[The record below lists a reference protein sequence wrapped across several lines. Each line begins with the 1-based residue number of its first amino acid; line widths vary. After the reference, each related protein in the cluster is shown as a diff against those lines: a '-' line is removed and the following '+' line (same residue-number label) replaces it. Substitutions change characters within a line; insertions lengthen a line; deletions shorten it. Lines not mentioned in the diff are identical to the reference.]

1 MTRIGFSDLYHP
13 CLSVAKS
20 FGRFCRRSSSNL
32 LMMVAEQLIDGR
44 IIEACQQGD
53 RAAFQL
59 LFETYKDK
67 VFSIAVYS
75 IGGDRSVADDVT
87 QQIFLKL
94 FTSIRQFRGESE
106 FTTWL
111 YRLVVNA
118 CLDERRRRRRLL
130 PWGESVA
137 MSSTCEKKPQ
147 EKQYARLEIAEA
159 VREAIGEL
167 KPKFRLPILLKYIE
181 GLSYEEIAT
190 VMGCSKGTVA
200 SRLNRG
206 HGQLAKRLAHLNN
219 PAIWGG

>member
-1 MTRIGFSDLYHP
+1 
-13 CLSVAKS
+13 
-20 FGRFCRRSSSNL
+20 
-32 LMMVAEQLIDGR
+32 MMVAEQLIDGR
-44 IIEACQQGD
+44 VIEACQQGD

-75 IGGDRSVADDVT
+75 SGGDRAVADDVT

-94 FTSIRQFRGESE
+94 FTAIRQFRGDSE

-118 CLDERRRRRRLL
+118 CRDEKRRSRRLL
-130 PWGESVA
+130 PWGETVA
-137 MSSTCEKKPQ
+137 MRNPSDKKPQ
-147 EKQYARLEIAEA
+147 EKQYARLEVAEA
-159 VREAIGEL
+159 VQAAIGEL

-181 GLSYEEIAT
+181 GLSYEEIAS

-206 HGQLAKRLAHLNN
+206 HSQLAKRLSHLKDGLEFNL
-219 PAIWGG
+219 

>member
-1 MTRIGFSDLYHP
+1 
-13 CLSVAKS
+13 
-20 FGRFCRRSSSNL
+20 
-32 LMMVAEQLIDGR
+32 MMAQQLIDGTV
-44 IIEACQQGD
+44 IEACQQGD
-53 RAAFQL
+53 RDAFQL

-75 IGGDRSVADDVT
+75 AGDRTVAEDVT

-94 FTSIRQFRGESE
+94 FTAIRQFRGDSE

-118 CLDERRRRRRLL
+118 CLDERRRRKRWL
-130 PWGESVA
+130 PWGETVA
-137 MSSTCEKKPQ
+137 MSNPGDRKPQ
-147 EKQYARLEIAEA
+147 EKQFARKEVAEA
-159 VREAIGEL
+159 VRAAIEEL

-181 GLSYEEIAT
+181 GLSYEEIAS

-206 HGQLAKRLAHLNN
+206 HSQLAKRLAHLNQ
-219 PAIWGG
+219 PALWGE

>member
-1 MTRIGFSDLYHP
+1 
-13 CLSVAKS
+13 
-20 FGRFCRRSSSNL
+20 
-32 LMMVAEQLIDGR
+32 MMVAEQLIDGR
-44 IIEACQQGD
+44 VIEACQQGD

-75 IGGDRSVADDVT
+75 SGGDRAVADDVT

-94 FTSIRQFRGESE
+94 FTAIRQFRGDSE

-118 CLDERRRRRRLL
+118 CHDEKRRRRRLL
-130 PWGESVA
+130 PWGDTVA
-137 MSSTCEKKPQ
+137 MRDPSEKKPQ
-147 EKQYARLEIAEA
+147 EKQYARLEVAEA

-181 GLSYEEIAT
+181 GLSYEEIAS

-206 HGQLAKRLAHLNN
+206 HSQLAKRLSHLNN
-219 PAIWGG
+219 PAAWGE

>member
-1 MTRIGFSDLYHP
+1 
-13 CLSVAKS
+13 
-20 FGRFCRRSSSNL
+20 
-32 LMMVAEQLIDGR
+32 MMVAEQLIDGR
-44 IIEACQQGD
+44 VIEACQQGD

-59 LFETYKDK
+59 LFETYKDR

-75 IGGDRSVADDVT
+75 SGGDRAVADDVT

-94 FTSIRQFRGESE
+94 FTAIRQFRGESE

-118 CLDERRRRRRLL
+118 CFDERRRRRRLL
-130 PWGESVA
+130 PWGDTVA
-137 MSSTCEKKPQ
+137 TKNPSEKKPQ
-147 EKQYARLEIAEA
+147 EKQYARLEVAEA
-159 VREAIGEL
+159 VRAAIGEL

-206 HGQLAKRLAHLNN
+206 HSQLAKRLSHLNH
-219 PAIWGG
+219 PALWGE

>member
-1 MTRIGFSDLYHP
+1 M
-13 CLSVAKS
+13 A
-20 FGRFCRRSSSNL
+20 
-32 LMMVAEQLIDGR
+32 MAEQLIDR
-44 IIEACQQGD
+44 QVIEDCQQGD

-75 IGGDRSVADDVT
+75 SGGDRSVADDIT

-94 FTSIRQFRGESE
+94 FTAIRQFRGDSE

-118 CLDERRRRRRLL
+118 CHDERRRRRRLL
-130 PWGESVA
+130 PWGETVA
-137 MSSTCEKKPQ
+137 MRNPSEKKPQ
-147 EKQYARLEIAEA
+147 EKQFARLEIAEA
-159 VREAIGEL
+159 VRAAIGEL

-206 HGQLAKRLAHLNN
+206 HSQLAKRLAHLNN
-219 PAIWGG
+219 PVLWGE

>member
-1 MTRIGFSDLYHP
+1 
-13 CLSVAKS
+13 
-20 FGRFCRRSSSNL
+20 
-32 LMMVAEQLIDGR
+32 MVMAEQLISGQV
-44 IIEACQQGD
+44 IEACQQGD

-75 IGGDRSVADDVT
+75 SGGDRAVADDVT

-94 FTSIRQFRGESE
+94 FTAIRQFRGDSE

-130 PWGESVA
+130 PLPETFA
-137 MSSTCEKKPQ
+137 MSNPSERKPQ
-147 EKQYARLEIAEA
+147 EKQYARREVSEA
-159 VREAIGEL
+159 VQAAIGEL

-181 GLSYEEIAT
+181 GLSYDEIAS

-206 HGQLAKRLAHLNN
+206 HSQLAKRLAHLNN
-219 PAIWGG
+219 PAVWGD

>member
-1 MTRIGFSDLYHP
+1 
-13 CLSVAKS
+13 
-20 FGRFCRRSSSNL
+20 
-32 LMMVAEQLIDGR
+32 MMVAEQLIDGR
-44 IIEACQQGD
+44 VIEACQQGD

-75 IGGDRSVADDVT
+75 SGGDRAVADDVT

-94 FTSIRQFRGESE
+94 FTAIRQFRGESE

-130 PWGESVA
+130 PWGETVA
-137 MSSTCEKKPQ
+137 MRNPGEKKPQ
-147 EKQYARLEIAEA
+147 EKQYARLEVAEA
-159 VREAIGEL
+159 VRAAIGEL

-181 GLSYEEIAT
+181 GLSYEEIAS

-206 HGQLAKRLAHLNN
+206 HSQLAKRLSHLNN
-219 PAIWGG
+219 PAAWGE

>member
-1 MTRIGFSDLYHP
+1 MEQR
-13 CLSVAKS
+13 A
-20 FGRFCRRSSSNL
+20 
-32 LMMVAEQLIDGR
+32 LMAQQLIDGSV
-44 IIEACQQGD
+44 IEACQQGD
-53 RAAFQL
+53 RDAFQL
-59 LFETYKDK
+59 LFEAYKDK

-75 IGGDRSVADDVT
+75 IGGDRALADDVT

-94 FTSIRQFRGESE
+94 FTAIRQFRGESE

-118 CLDERRRRRRLL
+118 CLDERRRRKRWL
-130 PWGESVA
+130 PWGETETVA
-137 MSSTCEKKPQ
+137 MSSSGDRKPQ
-147 EKQYARLEIAEA
+147 EKQFARLEVAEA

-206 HGQLAKRLAHLNN
+206 HSQLAKTLSHLNN
-219 PAIWGG
+219 PANWGE

>member
-1 MTRIGFSDLYHP
+1 
-13 CLSVAKS
+13 
-20 FGRFCRRSSSNL
+20 
-32 LMMVAEQLIDGR
+32 MMVMAEQLISGQV
-44 IIEACQQGD
+44 IEACQQGD

-75 IGGDRSVADDVT
+75 SGGDRAVADDVT

-94 FTSIRQFRGESE
+94 FTAIRQFRGDSE

-130 PWGESVA
+130 PWGETVA
-137 MSSTCEKKPQ
+137 MRNPADKKPQ
-147 EKQYARLEIAEA
+147 EKQYARREVSEA
-159 VREAIGEL
+159 VQAAIADL

-206 HGQLAKRLAHLNN
+206 HSQLAKRLAHLNN
-219 PAIWGG
+219 PAVWGD

>member
-1 MTRIGFSDLYHP
+1 
-13 CLSVAKS
+13 
-20 FGRFCRRSSSNL
+20 
-32 LMMVAEQLIDGR
+32 MMVAEQLIDGR
-44 IIEACQQGD
+44 VIEACQQGD

-75 IGGDRSVADDVT
+75 SGGDRAVADDVT

-94 FTSIRQFRGESE
+94 FTAIRQFRGESE

-130 PWGESVA
+130 PWGETVA
-137 MSSTCEKKPQ
+137 MSNPSEKKPQ
-147 EKQYARLEIAEA
+147 EKQYARLEVAET
-159 VREAIGEL
+159 VRAAIGEL

-181 GLSYEEIAT
+181 GLSYEEIAS

-206 HGQLAKRLAHLNN
+206 HSQLAKRLSHLNN
-219 PAIWGG
+219 PAAWGE

>member
-1 MTRIGFSDLYHP
+1 
-13 CLSVAKS
+13 
-20 FGRFCRRSSSNL
+20 
-32 LMMVAEQLIDGR
+32 MMVAEQLIDGR
-44 IIEACQQGD
+44 VIEACQRGD

-75 IGGDRSVADDVT
+75 SGGDRAVADDVT

-94 FTSIRQFRGESE
+94 FTAIRQFRGESE

-118 CLDERRRRRRLL
+118 CLDEKRRRRRLL
-130 PWGESVA
+130 PWGETVA
-137 MSSTCEKKPQ
+137 MRNPSDKKPQ
-147 EKQYARLEIAEA
+147 EKQYARLEVAEA

-181 GLSYEEIAT
+181 GLSYEEIAS

-206 HGQLAKRLAHLNN
+206 HSQLAKRLSHLNN
-219 PAIWGG
+219 PAAWDV